1 MLGGDNALN
10 VGCVLG
16 SADDVRLYLNFYA
29 STCRIVDEEFRLTLL
44 PRINGF
50 IVDSHELDSSGICE
64 LVLFIVTNIPRNLK
78 IVKILGYR
86 AIDRRTAIDLAIG
99 GHWLRRRYLQAFIL
113 LYGSSHEH
121 R

>member
-1 MLGGDNALN
+1 MYL
-10 VGCVLG
+10 C
-16 SADDVRLYLNFYA
+16 LYLCIFISILIFVYGNK
-29 STCRIVDEEFRLTLL
+29 

-50 IVDSHELDSSGICE
+50 IVDSHELDSSGIRE
-64 LVLFIVTNIPRNLK
+64 LVLFIVTNILWNLK

-86 AIDRRTAIDLAIG
+86 AIDRRTAINLAIG
-99 GHWLRRRYLQAFIL
+99 GHWLRRRYLQAYIL